1 MPQQVDPN
9 QGLSAAQVAQRQQI
23 GVAQLVL
30 DDIVVYQTGDQIA
43 ADAKV
48 CAGEVLVNEAL
59 LTGEANEIK
68 KPVGATL
75 MSGSFVVAGTCRA
88 QVAAVGAVAY
98 INQLTLAAKATPH
111 GEQSEMIHAL
121 D

>member
-43 ADAKV
+43 AD
-48 CAGEVLVNEAL
+48 GRRSL
-59 LTGEANEIK
+59 G
-68 KPVGATL
+68 
-75 MSGSFVVAGTCRA
+75 
-88 QVAAVGAVAY
+88 
-98 INQLTLAAKATPH
+98 
-111 GEQSEMIHAL
+111 
-121 D
+121 